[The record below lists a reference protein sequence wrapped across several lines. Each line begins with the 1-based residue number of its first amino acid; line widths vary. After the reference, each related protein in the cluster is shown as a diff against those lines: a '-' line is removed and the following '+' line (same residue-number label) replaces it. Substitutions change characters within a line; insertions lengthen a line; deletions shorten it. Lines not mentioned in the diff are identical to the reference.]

1 MYVEVYQHKLIITI
15 VSSLVCKRGNNYVV
29 KTTNLVG
36 KWKSNAVKRTGTW
49 HGIPISVYL
58 IVIAE
63 GTSCM
68 VHCVVDKLS

>member
-36 KWKSNAVKRTGTW
+36 KWKSNLMLSSGQE
-49 HGIPISVYL
+49 HDMVYQ
-58 IVIAE
+58 
-63 GTSCM
+63 
-68 VHCVVDKLS
+68 